1 MQSVSVAE
9 ITYQLSFSAE
19 LLSAA
24 YFVPPLPKPQGSL
37 LAIDVPTFGVH
48 MQGEITD
55 LDVGAGY
62 RDVTFESFVDAG
74 VSALLTLRSEYS
86 NGVGSDLQIK
96 AASLSLR
103 VNDHRPRTHFIAD
116 TLYAMLGLA
125 GPVKVSIPGLNID
138 LGLHFT
144 MPPSEV
150 AAFLQTR
157 QTYFGLMVIEKATG
171 LKFDI
176 PPHISG
182 EEMNSI
188 ALAYHAIVAGQF
200 IWLVNDMTQ
209 PTPANEEMLAWFNN
223 LQPAEPNGCTYTLQL
238 GPSREVRKIFGQD
251 VTLGNQSVFIVDG
264 LIENRDDLLREL
276 AMNDGHIVPITF
288 RPRGRRGRYVF
299 TNAPR
304 LPDNP
309 WDEKIEGFIKLE
321 EGLNER
327 LAARYH
333 ELAASTVAD
342 LTPEE
347 IEAVTS
353 RPELDEDAYLIR
365 D

>member
-9 ITYQLSFSAE
+9 ITYQPSFSAE
-19 LLSAA
+19 ILSAND
-24 YFVPPLPKPQGSL
+24 FVPPLQKAQDSL
-37 LAIDVPTFGVH
+37 LAIDVPAFGVH
-48 MQGEITD
+48 LEGALKD
-55 LDVGAGY
+55 VDVGAAY
-62 RDVTFESFVDAG
+62 REVTFESLVDAG
-74 VSALLTLRSEYS
+74 VSTLLTLRNEYS

-103 VNDHRPRTHFIAD
+103 VNDHRPRTHFTAC
-116 TLYAMLGLA
+116 TLYSMLGLA
-125 GPVKVSIPGLNID
+125 GPVKVSIPSLKID
-138 LGLHFT
+138 LGLHFGIA
-144 MPPSEV
+144 PSEV
-150 AAFLQTR
+150 STFLQGR

-188 ALAYHAIVAGQF
+188 AFAYHAIVAGEF
-200 IWLVNDMTQ
+200 IWRVSHITQ
-209 PTPANEEMLAWFNN
+209 LTPANAETLAWFDN
-223 LQPAEPNGCTYTLQL
+223 LQPAEPNGCTYTHQV
-238 GPSREVRKIFGQD
+238 GPSPEIRKIFGQD
-251 VTLGNQSVFIVDG
+251 VPLGDQTVFIVDG
-264 LIENRDDLLREL
+264 LIENRAEIRREL
-276 AMNDGHIVPITF
+276 AKNDGHIVPITF
-288 RPRGRRGRYVF
+288 RPRGRQGRYVF

-321 EGLNER
+321 DMLNAR

-333 ELAASTVAD
+333 QLAASTVAD

-347 IEAVTS
+347 IEAVTA
-353 RPELDEDAYLIR
+353 RPELDEGAYLIR